1 MSSIATILAL
11 TTIALWSFL
20 AYLGASLN
28 NVPPFLLAG
37 IGLTISGLVGA
48 VRYKLWKVPF
58 KTLAMGVCGIF
69 GYNFLYFFALQNAP
83 AIEASLI
90 NYLWPLLI
98 VVLSPVILSGYKLRS
113 YHLIGA
119 FAGLVGAG
127 LIVTGGRLNLDMAN
141 INGYLFAGAA
151 AITWSCYSLFT
162 KKVPP
167 FSTAAVGGFCLISGI
182 LSICIHFIIE
192 QAYIPTQRD
201 WFFLILLGTGPLGA
215 AFFTWDAAMKKGDPR
230 IIGSLSYLTPLT
242 STLVLVMLGGHEFK
256 WITGAAMVLIVAG
269 ALIGS
274 LDMIRPQDKTHEPG
288 ELKQVTKPAKLE
300 TA

>member
-37 IGLTISGLVGA
+37 IALSISGLVGA
-48 VRYKLWKVPF
+48 IRFKLWKVPL
-58 KTLAMGVCGIF
+58 KTLIMGVCGIF

-98 VVLSPVILSGYKLRS
+98 VVLSPVILTGYKLRA

-119 FAGLVGAG
+119 VAGLVGAG
-127 LIVTGGRLNLDMAN
+127 LIVTGGHLNLDMAN

-151 AITWSCYSLFT
+151 AVTWSCYSLLT
-162 KKVPP
+162 KKAPP

-182 LSICIHFIIE
+182 LSIVIHFIIE
-192 QAYIPTQRD
+192 PSYMPTQRD

-242 STLVLVMLGGHEFK
+242 STLVLVVLGGHEFK
-256 WITGAAMVLIVAG
+256 WVTGIAMILIVAG

-274 LDMIRPQDKTHEPG
+274 WDMLRPQKSDRKSK
-288 ELKQVTKPAKLE
+288 ELKHITKPAKLE